1 MRTTFKFSLLTFTV
15 ATILSSGV
23 RYGQAPVGTQASS
36 PMTGNKNPP
45 RNTVPQGMDNSS
57 ETLKAPANPAEE
69 KALKDF
75 KKFQAMPNDDL
86 AKKEGAGE
94 EFLKKYPNSMYA
106 QPVYS
111 FLTFAYIQTN
121 NMDKG
126 VASGEKDLQLKPSDM
141 RIMAFL
147 GQALARTVNANTP
160 DPAAQ
165 LAKAEEYA
173 KKAIAQTLSAVKPES
188 MSDADFAAMNKDA
201 LSMSHGTLGL
211 IALRKN
217 SFDTAIPE
225 LEQAV
230 QNGTSE
236 DPTNLYLLGVAYQ
249 NSGHPDKA
257 VPSFEKCAAVKGTNL
272 TATCTTLAEQSKK
285 ESGQAPAKP

>member
-1 MRTTFKFSLLTFTV
+1 MRFTNKFSLLTFTV
-15 ATILSSGV
+15 ATTLCCGLS
-23 RYGQAPVGTQASS
+23 YGQAPVGTQASS

-45 RNTVPQGMDNSS
+45 RNTVPQGMDNSA
-57 ETLKAPANPAEE
+57 ETLKPPNPGEE
-69 KALKDF
+69 KASKDF

-86 AKKEGAGE
+86 AKKAAAGE
-94 EFLKKYPNSMYA
+94 DFLKKYPNSMYA

-126 VASGEKDLQLKPSDM
+126 VASGEKDLQLKPGDT
-141 RIMAFL
+141 RVMAFMA
-147 GQALARTVNANTP
+147 QALARTVNADTP
-160 DPAAQ
+160 DAAAR
-165 LAKAEEYA
+165 LGKSEDYA
-173 KKAIAQTLSAVKPES
+173 KKAIAQTSGAAKPES
-188 MSDADFAAMNKDA
+188 MSDVDFAALNKDV
-201 LSMSHGTLGL
+201 LSMAHGTLGL

-217 SFDTAIPE
+217 SFDAAIPE

-230 QNGTSE
+230 QAGTSE

-257 VPSFEKCAAVKGTNL
+257 VPNFEKCAAVKGTNL

-285 ESGQAPAKP
+285 DSIQAPAKP